1 MKEHIDYSDDE
12 RWRELQKRYSR
23 AQDVLG
29 VKEVLDVKRTLV
41 GNARLTEVSPQKL
54 REIIGKL
61 IATYK
66 RKKRNGKI

>member
-12 RWRELQKRYSR
+12 RWRGLQKRYSR